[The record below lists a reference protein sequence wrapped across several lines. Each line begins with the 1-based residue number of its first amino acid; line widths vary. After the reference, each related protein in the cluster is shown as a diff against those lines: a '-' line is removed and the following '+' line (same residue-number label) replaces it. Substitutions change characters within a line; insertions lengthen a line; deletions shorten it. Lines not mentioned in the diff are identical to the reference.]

1 MQNLYA
7 FYVCKQANYQC
18 ALDQIRLDFT
28 PDVFADP
35 PADKEQLARNQTQA
49 LALFQSLFKT
59 AQATKSATSA
69 YDSQVAA
76 VVAKAHLNYQNE
88 VAKDL
93 KKLQSSWEV
102 AVNKIRQACLYI
114 LQLLIAWAD
123 IASQQ
128 AERPKLS
135 QQASNW
141 PPPLLAHNHILE
153 RLRAHTAFTYLVRQ
167 HTISWA
173 DKTDLVVSWYNQ
185 FVKDNAT
192 LQHDSAQI
200 TTLTQQKDLLVDL
213 LQATIL
219 EQEAIQEF
227 FSSLDLSWIEH
238 KQIVRKL
245 VSQALAMLEKNTE
258 EDTSLKILESATTSE
273 EARHFY
279 TDLISKTVAQ
289 DQELDAVIKQHIK
302 NWTIDRVMLLDK
314 TILKLAMCEM
324 IYFESIPVKVSM
336 NEYLDLAKAY
346 STPKS
351 SQFINGILDAVAKTH

>member
-7 FYVCKQANYQC
+7 FYVCKQANYEC

-35 PADKEQLARNQTQA
+35 PADKEQLARDQTQA

-59 AQATKSATSA
+59 AQTTNPETSA
-69 YDSQVAA
+69 YDGQVAA
-76 VVAKAHLNYQNE
+76 VVAKARLNYENE

-93 KKLQSSWEV
+93 KRLQSSWEV

-114 LQLLIAWAD
+114 LQLLIAWTDVAL
-123 IASQQ
+123 QQ

-135 QQASNW
+135 QQPSNW
-141 PPPLLAHNHILE
+141 GPPFLAHNRILE
-153 RLRAHTAFTYLVRQ
+153 RLRANTAFTHLVKQ

-173 DKTDLVVSWYNQ
+173 DKADLVVSWYNQ
-185 FVKDNAT
+185 FVKNKAT
-192 LQHDSAQI
+192 LQYDSSQI
-200 TTLTQQKDLLVDL
+200 TTLTQEKELLVDL
-213 LQATIL
+213 LQAIIL
-219 EQEAIQEF
+219 EKEAIQEF
-227 FSSLDLSWIEH
+227 FSDLDLSWIEH
-238 KQIVRKL
+238 KQIVSKML
-245 VSQALAMLEKNTE
+245 SQALAMLEKNTE
-258 EDTSLKILESATTSE
+258 KDTSLKILESSTASE

-279 TDLISKTVAQ
+279 TDLISKTLAQ

-324 IYFESIPVKVSM
+324 IYFERIPVKVSM
-336 NEYLDLAKAY
+336 NEYLDLSKAY

-351 SQFINGILDAVAKTH
+351 SQFINGILDAVAKTR